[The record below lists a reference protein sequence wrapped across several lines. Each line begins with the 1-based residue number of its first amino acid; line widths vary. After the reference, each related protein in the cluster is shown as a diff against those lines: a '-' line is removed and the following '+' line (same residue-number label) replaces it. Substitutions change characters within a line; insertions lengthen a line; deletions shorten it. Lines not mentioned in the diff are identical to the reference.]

1 MQHAR
6 FAFSAHKAQGFTLV
20 ELLVALILL
29 SLIALGLGGAMRTIS
44 QTQERVDQ
52 RTEQWERQ
60 YTSVQF
66 LRSALAHVSGQRRP
80 TAQASSD
87 QSRYYFVG
95 RPQEMQWLGSMPAN
109 LASGGGRT
117 LFRLAL
123 QPGQQGQ
130 QLVLQ
135 YQKWDK
141 NLASQDWSRAS
152 SYVLDSNVAQF
163 ALRYQR
169 AAKNGGL
176 QWLPLWDT
184 QELRD
189 ELPSA
194 VGIQLV
200 AGDGA
205 SWPLTV
211 LALRQ
216 PMAEAAAR
224 GGHSLGGSVR

>member
-1 MQHAR
+1 MHTLRFVFGAQKAR
-6 FAFSAHKAQGFTLV
+6 GFTLV

-60 YTSVQF
+60 STAIQF
-66 LRSALAHVSGQRRP
+66 LRSTLAHVSGQRRP
-80 TAQASSD
+80 TAQANSE

-95 RPQEMQWLGSMPAN
+95 HPQEMQWLGNMPAN

-123 QPGQQGQ
+123 QPGSQGH

-135 YQKWDK
+135 YQSWNK

-152 SYVLDSNVAQF
+152 SYILDSNVAQF

-169 AAKNGGL
+169 ASQNGGL
-176 QWLPLWDT
+176 QWLPSWDT

-200 AGDGA
+200 TANGTA
-205 SWPLTV
+205 WPLTV

-216 PMAEAAAR
+216 PMAEVGAR
-224 GGHSLGGSVR
+224 GGHALGGSAR